1 MLMDRKWERVC
12 WVAVAV
18 AALVGGAMIG
28 NTKASPDADSQA
40 NRKMA
45 KNERNARNR
54 GGIDGVSDHEAVPK
68 DEIGLRKMAN
78 HALSTPR
85 RTERY
90 QRLMAM
96 LDDTTAENWNT
107 LWKEYIRQTLEE
119 GRVHETEWSLFMNR
133 VGEVA
138 GPAAMEY
145 FSHHGQE
152 EHTFNR
158 REVLL
163 GWAGLNPAGALAWL
177 KEQPVESQPAEFWG
191 AVMQGA
197 SSNDTRL
204 ALDLLSEIPDNLSAP
219 VVRSTAD
226 SLIQTEGLGHT
237 AELLETKVAEI
248 PAGAPMPERLRF
260 FYQELKE
267 RSGRMKW
274 LAESYPDMNTHQPSL
289 ERLTEIFE
297 PGAGEDTTEDLAR

>member
-1 MLMDRKWERVC
+1 MDRKWERVC

-18 AALVGGAMIG
+18 GALTGGAMIG
-28 NTKASPDADSQA
+28 KVRSFPEADTSA
-40 NRKMA
+40 EGRLA
-45 KNERNARNR
+45 KGDRNDR
-54 GGIDGVSDHEAVPK
+54 GGGGMDGVGDHRAERK
-68 DEIGLRKMAN
+68 DETELRRMAN

-138 GPAAMEY
+138 GPDAMEY

-152 EHTFNR
+152 EYTFNR

-163 GWAGLNPAGALAWL
+163 GWAGLDPAGALAWL
-177 KEQPVESQPAEFWG
+177 KEQPAESQPVEFWG

-204 ALDLLSEIPDNLSAP
+204 AMDLLSEIPDNLSAP

-226 SLIQTEGLGHT
+226 SLIQTEGLAHT
-237 AELLETKVAEI
+237 AELLESKVAEI
-248 PAGAPMPERLRF
+248 PAGDPMPERLRV
-260 FYQELKE
+260 FYQELEE

-274 LAESYPDMNTHQPSL
+274 LAESYPDMNSRQPSL
-289 ERLTEIFE
+289 EKLAEVFD
-297 PGAGEDTTEDLAR
+297 PGASDATIDGPKR

>member
-1 MLMDRKWERVC
+1 
-12 WVAVAV
+12 
-18 AALVGGAMIG
+18 
-28 NTKASPDADSQA
+28 
-40 NRKMA
+40 
-45 KNERNARNR
+45 
-54 GGIDGVSDHEAVPK
+54 
-68 DEIGLRKMAN
+68 MAN

-138 GPAAMEY
+138 GPDAMEY
-145 FSHHGQE
+145 FTHNGQE
-152 EHTFNR
+152 QFTFNR

-163 GWAGLNPAGALAWL
+163 GWAGLDPAGALAWL
-177 KEQPVESQPAEFWG
+177 KEQPAESQPAEFWG
-191 AVMQGA
+191 AVMRGA

-204 ALDLLSEIPDNLSAP
+204 AMDLLSEIPENLSAP

-226 SLIQTEGLGHT
+226 NLIQTEGLAHT
-237 AELLETKVAEI
+237 AELLERKVAEI
-248 PAGAPMPERLRF
+248 PEGQPIPDRLKV

-267 RSGRMKW
+267 RSARMKW

-289 ERLTEIFE
+289 DRLTEAFE
-297 PGAGEDTTEDLAR
+297 PGAATGSDESN